1 MRVCFRWKGTVFQ
14 FFNAVFFKSPNR
26 CYRYLDMELF
36 LDHVSNLLAGMVIVP
51 LDFRKEDYGNKSFC
65 QSERQEKLQESKTFN
80 GFRPPGISYSISS
93 LNDMLNHSI
102 SKKEN
107 IANIGKFYCS

>member
-1 MRVCFRWKGTVFQ
+1 
-14 FFNAVFFKSPNR
+14 
-26 CYRYLDMELF
+26 MELF

-65 QSERQEKLQESKTFN
+65 QSERQEKLQERKHFFNDNNITVDTFN

-107 IANIGKFYCS
+107 IANIGKFIVREYISRKHMPGHRLPQKAMP